1 VGDKPQI
8 GQQIETFIVSILK
21 KKKMKIKCGT
31 GGEEKRAKEG
41 LSKLVKV
48 ALFVNERRD
57 TLGRSQMTK
66 YASSD
71 ILDLIQYSIR
81 SKACQGKLVSLSKE
95 EVGNEFKKACDAL
108 HAFPSS

>member
-1 VGDKPQI
+1 
-8 GQQIETFIVSILK
+8 
-21 KKKMKIKCGT
+21 MKIKCGT

-48 ALFVNERRD
+48 ALFVNERCD

-81 SKACQGKLVSLSKE
+81 SKACQGKLMSLSKE
-95 EVGNEFKKACDAL
+95 EVGNEFKKSCDVL
-108 HAFPSS
+108 HAFPPRGTKKPRKGRGGENPSSLRLKS

>member
-8 GQQIETFIVSILK
+8 GQQIETFIVFVLK

-31 GGEEKRAKEG
+31 GGEEKRDKKG
-41 LSKLVKV
+41 VKV